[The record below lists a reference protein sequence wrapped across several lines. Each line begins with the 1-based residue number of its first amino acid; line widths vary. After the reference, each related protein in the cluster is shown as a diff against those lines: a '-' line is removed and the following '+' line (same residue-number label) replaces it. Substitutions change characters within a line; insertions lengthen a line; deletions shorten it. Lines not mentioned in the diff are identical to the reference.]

1 MKSRVEPSRPAISF
15 TGWCVIAGVLLC
27 IFEGA
32 ARKWLLPNSVPAVQA
47 LMYFSKDVPLAIAV
61 FSTLLNPKLT
71 ASPIFGPMAQLLFV
85 GTVLVLMGSLVS
97 IEGLNLIGAVITL
110 RNGLILPWVAWLLGR
125 NLTGRSD
132 IVAICHVVGCSA
144 IVNAI
149 LGGIQF
155 YLPGD
160 HFLNQQPTALTLAIE
175 DAGRLRASG
184 TFSYITGMAD
194 LCIIT
199 AWAGV
204 VLVGGFP
211 RRPLGYIYVIAGLI
225 CTAVAMSR
233 SGLLYSLALISL
245 VLIFNS
251 KLRLVG
257 IAIALIGFFG
267 YGFGGSF
274 FDEAATDD
282 PGIHNAIWSRHKAAG
297 DGIEDRAFGTIIS
310 DLPAVAAEYPFGVG
324 LGASQMSGQVS
335 ANQNSLTVFVST
347 EGEHARVVYEI
358 GILGFC
364 GIYLIR
370 IGSVIILMT
379 LIQSIPSN
387 DRQAKYAAWWPTV
400 ILIFFGLNMSIVFDH
415 MQATYQAIALM
426 CLLSVFE
433 MQARSKV
440 RR

>member
-1 MKSRVEPSRPAISF
+1 MKSRVDPSPQIS
-15 TGWCVIAGVLLC
+15 TVGWCVIASVVLC
-27 IFEGA
+27 VFEGA
-32 ARKWLLPNSVPAVQA
+32 ARKWLLPNSTPAVQA
-47 LMYFSKDVPLAIAV
+47 LMYFSKDVPLAIAG
-61 FSTLLNPKLT
+61 FLTLLNPKRP
-71 ASPIFGPMAQLLFV
+71 ASAIFGPMAQLLIV
-85 GTVLVLMGSLVS
+85 GTVLVLMGSLIA
-97 IEGLNLIGAVITL
+97 IEGFNPMGAVITL
-110 RNGLILPWVAWLLGR
+110 RNGVILPWVAWLLGR

-132 IVAICHVVGCSA
+132 IIAICHVIGCCA

-160 HFLNQQPTALTLAIE
+160 HVLNLQPTDLTVAVE

-199 AWAGV
+199 AWAGA

-211 RRPLGYIYVIAGLI
+211 RRPLGYIYVFAGLT

-233 SGLLYSLALISL
+233 SGLVYSLSLISL

-251 KLRLVG
+251 KLRYVG
-257 IAIALIGFFG
+257 IAIALIGLFG

-274 FDEAATDD
+274 FDEAATND

-297 DGIEDRAFGTIIS
+297 DGVEDRAFGTIIS

-324 LGASQMSGQVS
+324 LGATQMSGQVS
-335 ANQNSLTVFVST
+335 AKENSLTVFVST
-347 EGEHARVVYEI
+347 EGEHARVVYEV

-370 IGSVIILMT
+370 IGSLVILIT
-379 LIQSIPSN
+379 LIQSIAFD
-387 DRQAKYAAWWPTV
+387 DRQARYAAWWPTMF
-400 ILIFFGLNMSIVFDH
+400 LIFFGLNMSVVFDH
-415 MQATYQAIALM
+415 MQATYQAVALM
-426 CLLSVFE
+426 CILSVFE
-433 MQARSKV
+433 TQARLK
-440 RR
+440 RRP

>member
-1 MKSRVEPSRPAISF
+1 M
-15 TGWCVIAGVLLC
+15 IASIVLC

-61 FSTLLNPKLT
+61 FLTLFNPKRT
-71 ASPIFGPMAQLLFV
+71 VSAIFGPMAQLLTV
-85 GTVLVLMGSLVS
+85 GTVLVIMGSLIS
-97 IEGLNLIGAVITL
+97 IEGFNPMGAAITL

-160 HFLNQQPTALTLAIE
+160 HFLNLQPTDLTAAVE

-199 AWAGV
+199 AWAGA
-204 VLVGGFP
+204 VLVGGYP
-211 RRPLGYIYVIAGLI
+211 RRPLGYIYVLAGLT

-257 IAIALIGFFG
+257 IAIAIIGLFG

-274 FDEAATDD
+274 FDEASPNE

-297 DGIEDRAFGTIIS
+297 DGVEERAFGTIIF

-324 LGASQMSGQVS
+324 LGATQMSGQVS
-335 ANQNSLTVFVST
+335 AKENSLTVFVSS
-347 EGEHARVVYEI
+347 EGEHARVVYEV

-370 IGSVIILMT
+370 MGSLVI
-379 LIQSIPSN
+379 LITMIHSIPFD

-400 ILIFFGLNMSIVFDH
+400 FLIFFGLNLSIVFDH

-433 MQARSKV
+433 MQARLKG